1 MCDDVDYVEMR
12 NDPPHLTID
21 FGGES
26 FQDLTRAAS
35 WPKLCNTICSVIQ
48 ERSTLCASNCI
59 SNLYFASKGKR
70 FSETIL
76 LFDEA
81 DIAPIQRWV
90 DKVFCLPSS
99 WKQDRQ
105 RNFEMI
111 MYKIDT
117 RLRMFAADL

>member
-76 LFDEA
+76 LFDDA
-81 DIAPIQRWV
+81 DVAPIQRKGVMQIALVVLLIKFTLAFKDEHWV
-90 DKVFCLPSS
+90 PK
-99 WKQDRQ
+99 
-105 RNFEMI
+105 NFI
-111 MYKIDT
+111 
-117 RLRMFAADL
+117 